1 MSISTGSICS
11 FGDYASSFTSSMSG
25 KVINDP
31 GIHEDTPRA
40 AQLPG
45 WCNEIHGKI
54 CVYDGDIGSYLRTFV
69 PSRTPCP
76 LDAPA
81 TALGLEL
88 TSGTPL
94 LDVFRALVADFPAD
108 KKPSFYGGHGQVI
121 PFPFA
126 EFASRHHAS
135 KPDLVMSFPGV
146 RLPEKIESPD
156 WSQFSVAIEV
166 KDMEDE
172 DPFARSTSTDFSAAR
187 ASKFVQL
194 AVSARVLMFANGF
207 LASFMLG
214 IYGDVVRIARFDY
227 TCCVASAPVSL
238 KTAEGLRAVQEFFWR
253 RTGAVVGA
261 DPTVRKLTTADTT
274 WLREH
279 LGSDADLLDDV
290 DIDEARWVKVWDDDK
305 PTDPRAFILF
315 RLLNVNAR
323 LFSRS
328 TMVWL
333 GIEDA
338 RFCNGESNA
347 ETDEHVEL
355 RVIKEA
361 WRQVIR
367 IPEQKFYTRLKEEI
381 PDEER
386 IGLPDLLCGG
396 DLGER
401 DVKRWEAAC
410 AAKVWYTV
418 GRPLS
423 CFKTTK
429 ELVMALRDAIV
440 GHQLA
445 MKRAGVSHRDIS
457 SGNVLIVDHL
467 PVTRPLSYGVLLD
480 YDYSSMTLVPPD
492 DFEDADPAELPPLYP
507 LAYLDKV
514 DPETMADLKERMGTY
529 YFIALELLESGIGPV
544 MHDTQHDLE
553 SFYWVLLWTVLRH
566 TAHNHP
572 DGRHLACASVFKSGD
587 DRDAWS
593 AKCGW
598 VHANA
603 PFIIDQNS
611 PLTDLMAHLRDLL
624 RIANAPYGPTRR
636 RITYGAFLDAFDA
649 AIAREDWPDD
659 DPALPFAPPKTSG
672 PLASMDA
679 TASDVVSAKRRR
691 MADAT
696 LMDVRRQGEHVVG
709 RRLREGFWS
718 GYGLGGVMS
727 IRRDLGR
734 RRPRN
739 TSPRTSNLWH
749 PLVCYLSGAHG
760 S

>member
-1 MSISTGSICS
+1 
-11 FGDYASSFTSSMSG
+11 
-25 KVINDP
+25 
-31 GIHEDTPRA
+31 
-40 AQLPG
+40 
-45 WCNEIHGKI
+45 
-54 CVYDGDIGSYLRTFV
+54 
-69 PSRTPCP
+69 
-76 LDAPA
+76 
-81 TALGLEL
+81 
-88 TSGTPL
+88 
-94 LDVFRALVADFPAD
+94 
-108 KKPSFYGGHGQVI
+108 
-121 PFPFA
+121 
-126 EFASRHHAS
+126 
-135 KPDLVMSFPGV
+135 MSFPGV

-172 DPFARSTSTDFSAAR
+172 DPFAHSTSTDFSATR

-194 AVSARVLMFANGF
+194 AVSARGLMFANGF

-214 IYGDVVRIARFDY
+214 IYGDVVRIARFDH

-253 RTGAVVGA
+253 FVHPWEGGPGAVVGS
-261 DPTVRKLTTADTT
+261 DPTIRKLNPADIA
-274 WLREH
+274 WLRER

-410 AAKVWYTV
+410 AAKVWCESIASRSSAATTDVSSLFSSASAGSSFASTSSALEVPFPMHQTSSWRLGMGPQYHANERSHMRFVIDTV

-440 GHQLA
+440 G
-445 MKRAGVSHRDIS
+445 
-457 SGNVLIVDHL
+457 
-467 PVTRPLSYGVLLD
+467 
-480 YDYSSMTLVPPD
+480 
-492 DFEDADPAELPPLYP
+492 
-507 LAYLDKV
+507 AY
-514 DPETMADLKERMGTY
+514 
-529 YFIALELLESGIGPV
+529 FS
-544 MHDTQHDLE
+544 
-553 SFYWVLLWTVLRH
+553 
-566 TAHNHP
+566 
-572 DGRHLACASVFKSGD
+572 
-587 DRDAWS
+587 
-593 AKCGW
+593 
-598 VHANA
+598 
-603 PFIIDQNS
+603 
-611 PLTDLMAHLRDLL
+611 
-624 RIANAPYGPTRR
+624 
-636 RITYGAFLDAFDA
+636 
-649 AIAREDWPDD
+649 
-659 DPALPFAPPKTSG
+659 
-672 PLASMDA
+672 
-679 TASDVVSAKRRR
+679 
-691 MADAT
+691 
-696 LMDVRRQGEHVVG
+696 
-709 RRLREGFWS
+709 
-718 GYGLGGVMS
+718 
-727 IRRDLGR
+727 
-734 RRPRN
+734 
-739 TSPRTSNLWH
+739 
-749 PLVCYLSGAHG
+749 
-760 S
+760 